1 MKKKANISL
10 ISDNDNIN
18 ISIDIEIIN
27 NKINY
32 IYNDTEVFYNIL
44 ENILIRDDKEKYLE
58 YDFNKNKGI
67 IYIKDIK
74 KELVI
79 DIEVI
84 NLINKDNY
92 IEIEYK
98 LENQKFKYVI
108 NME

>member
-18 ISIDIEIIN
+18 IFTDIEIIN

-32 IYNDTEVFYNIL
+32 IYNDTNVFYNIL

-58 YDFNKNKGI
+58 YNFNKNKGI
-67 IYIKDIK
+67 IYIKDIE
-74 KELVI
+74 KELVV

-98 LENQKFKYVI
+98 LENQSFKYII

>member
-1 MKKKANISL
+1 MRKKANILL

-18 ISIDIEIIN
+18 IFTDIEIIN

-32 IYNDTEVFYNIL
+32 IYNDTEVFYNVL

-74 KELVI
+74 KELIV
-79 DIEVI
+79 DIEVT

-98 LENQKFKYVI
+98 LEKQNFKYII

>member
-1 MKKKANISL
+1 MRKKADIL
-10 ISDNDNIN
+10 LVSDNDNIN
-18 ISIDIEIIN
+18 ISTDIEIIN

-74 KELVI
+74 KELIV

-98 LENQKFKYVI
+98 LENQNFKYII

>member
-1 MKKKANISL
+1 MRKKANILL

-18 ISIDIEIIN
+18 ISTDIEIIN

-32 IYNDTEVFYNIL
+32 ISNDTEVFYNIL

-74 KELVI
+74 KELIV
-79 DIEVI
+79 DIEVT

-98 LENQKFKYVI
+98 LEKQNFKYII

>member
-1 MKKKANISL
+1 MRKKANILL
-10 ISDNDNIN
+10 ISNNDNIN
-18 ISIDIEIIN
+18 ISTDIEIIN

-74 KELVI
+74 KELIV
-79 DIEVI
+79 DVEVI

-98 LENQKFKYVI
+98 LENQNFKYII